1 MPSSLKALHDYQ
13 HELTMMLPDDG
24 PIVIRHGLIASFYFL
39 DGASKQG
46 REAIVRC
53 FDRYF
58 ELFKDQ
64 IKGKVFGE
72 TKLTRTKEKDYEKW
86 RTKALALEPN
96 DRFSWEL
103 TSVETEEES
112 PQYYIYALSSQ
123 ELLRDKYGETSFLKF
138 AVPWQLLESSEG
150 QHLFH
155 QLVLYVANQ
164 INAAHGYAGLSTVLP
179 YAYDRYMPNEFD
191 FAQRFS
197 GLMVDSMGFAD
208 GLKLKTDYIKGVN
221 WYTILGHPFVE
232 RLGGETTLLDQLNL
246 PEVTVEQYDH
256 GLLIRAGEFPS
267 LGAPEDGLPGPYV
280 VVNRVLKRLRHPEP
294 EQLQTYM
301 THDRCFDL
309 ERSLQW
315 YNRFDDTLPLVANTE
330 AALHLRCLPGEL
342 VPKTGWWWTPA
353 LSETDGSRHFQEGER
368 FPDVAQTDYGDV
380 IWNFAQE

>member
-1 MPSSLKALHDYQ
+1 MSASLQRLHDYQ

-46 REAIVRC
+46 REAIVNC

-58 ELFKDQ
+58 DLFKDQ

-86 RTKALALEPN
+86 RAKALALEPN
-96 DRFSWEL
+96 DIFFWQL
-103 TSVETEEES
+103 TSAETEEES

-150 QHLFH
+150 QNLFH
-155 QLVLYVANQ
+155 ELVLYVANQ
-164 INAAHGYAGLSTVLP
+164 VKAAHGYAGLSTVLP
-179 YAYDRYMPNEFD
+179 YAYHRYMPNEFD

-197 GLMVDSMGFAD
+197 GLMVDSRGFAD
-208 GLKLKTDYIKGVN
+208 GLKLKTEYIKAVN
-221 WYTILGHPFVE
+221 WYTILDNPFVE
-232 RLGGETTLLDQLNL
+232 RLGGETTLREQLNL
-246 PEVTVEQYDH
+246 PEVTVENYDH
-256 GLLIRAGEFPS
+256 GLMIRAGEFPS

-280 VVNRVLKRLRHPEP
+280 VVNRVVKSLRHPELG
-294 EQLQTYM
+294 QLHTYM
-301 THDRCFDL
+301 AHDHYFNI
-309 ERSLQW
+309 ENSGQW
-315 YNRFDDTLPLVANTE
+315 YNRFDDSLPLVGNTE
-330 AALHLRCLPGEL
+330 AALHLRCLPSEL

-353 LSETDGSRHFQEGER
+353 LSETDGRRHFQEGEH
-368 FPDVAQTDYGDV
+368 FPDIAQTDYGDV
-380 IWNFAQE
+380 IWNWVQE